1 MRMRSYEDLLVW
13 QKSMLL
19 AKKVYLVQRRLP
31 KTELYG
37 IGDQIRRAVVSVPSN
52 IAEGF
57 GRGSDA
63 EFNRFLLIARG
74 SLFEVKTQLQ
84 LANELG
90 LLQLEPE
97 LIQLID
103 EVGKLIS
110 GLSRTL
116 TANCYLL
123 TATCY
128 PLPANST

>member
-1 MRMRSYEDLLVW
+1 MRSYEDLLVW

-19 AKKVYLVQRRLP
+19 AKKVYLSQKGLP
-31 KTELYG
+31 KEELYG
-37 IGDQIRRAVVSVPSN
+37 LGDQIRRAVVSIPSN

-57 GRGSDA
+57 GRGSDV
-63 EFNRFLLIARG
+63 EFNRFLSIARG

-90 LLQLEPE
+90 FLLLEPE

-110 GLSRTL
+110 CLSRTL
-116 TANCYLL
+116 TANRQLP
-123 TATCY
+123 TA
-128 PLPANST
+128 NR